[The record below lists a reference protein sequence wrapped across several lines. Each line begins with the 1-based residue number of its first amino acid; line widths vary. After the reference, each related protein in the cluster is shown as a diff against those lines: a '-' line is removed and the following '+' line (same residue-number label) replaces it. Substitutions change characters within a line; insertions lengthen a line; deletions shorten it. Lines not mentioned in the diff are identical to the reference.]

1 VVTCNWQ
8 LVTGTRS
15 VEGRMSVSQRG
26 EVSLT
31 VIVLGVGTGVLRI
44 GEAAVRWVILLVH
57 SMEAC
62 KVLECSQNSYL
73 NL

>member
-1 VVTCNWQ
+1 M
-8 LVTGTRS
+8 TGTWS
-15 VEGRMSVSQRG
+15 IEGRMSVSQRG

-31 VIVLGVGTGVLRI
+31 VIVLGVSTGVLWI
-44 GEAAVRWVILLVH
+44 GEAAVRRIILLVH
-57 SMEAC
+57 KVFQRRAC